1 MIIYSML
8 YMQTEARG
16 QNRFIWAGA
25 DTDLFKKWKDD
36 VTSNEEKQRHVTQPE
51 LEVITLN

>member
-36 VTSNEEKQRHVTQPE
+36 VTSNEEKQRH
-51 LEVITLN
+51 I